1 MHSNDLLMAP
11 DVYASRD
18 TPIESLPHRP
28 SRRTTQEFN
37 RLRHYHA
44 QLAAAPGDTV
54 AMDELAPEL
63 RELYTN
69 PEQTITTARHV
80 LQSYREGSEKQD
92 RSAASRV
99 FNWTMGNHGIG
110 RDTQRQ
116 KRKRIAIYDD
126 ENISGNKRN
135 IRADQRDQRERDR
148 NRRRFLAEGEHR
160 LDEQERERQRE
171 EHRQETSAER
181 YRQYM
186 ASTDGTPGQDAKFGE
201 MFGSGYGLEGGA
213 HADWTFA
220 FDPASEPALFR
231 TAPSAMDVAQRR
243 QAKDRRTSADYTC
256 SRRSRVRPQL
266 PRAAPGP
273 AS

>member
-1 MHSNDLLMAP
+1 MVLAPLLARSPANDLLMAP
-11 DVYASRD
+11 DVYAGRD

-80 LQSYREGSEKQD
+80 LQGYREGSDQQD

-99 FNWTMGNHGIG
+99 FNWTMGNQGIG

-116 KRKRIAIYDD
+116 KRKRIALDDD
-126 ENISGNKRN
+126 ENIS
-135 IRADQRDQRERDR
+135 RET
-148 NRRRFLAEGEHR
+148 N
-160 LDEQERERQRE
+160 
-171 EHRQETSAER
+171 
-181 YRQYM
+181 
-186 ASTDGTPGQDAKFGE
+186 GT
-201 MFGSGYGLEGGA
+201 
-213 HADWTFA
+213 
-220 FDPASEPALFR
+220 
-231 TAPSAMDVAQRR
+231 
-243 QAKDRRTSADYTC
+243 
-256 SRRSRVRPQL
+256 
-266 PRAAPGP
+266 
-273 AS
+273 